1 MVQPNSTITKLARTA
16 RTFARGKGA
25 FAVSAQ
31 TFLVS
36 VAVLLLN
43 LLTGVVTA
51 RFLGVAGRGEQEAM
65 GVWPLFLA
73 QAFTLGLPSAL
84 VYNLKKA
91 PRNAS
96 KLFSASVISG
106 LLAGSLA
113 VAVGAALIPLWLA
126 QHSAVLI
133 GSAKILLL
141 FAPAVLLDEIFSSA
155 LRARD
160 DYTLYNVIRFLRPLA
175 TIGALL
181 TLALLGLLTPFR
193 ACLCYLVPSLPISV
207 WLLRRLWHLYRPTWR
222 NLGRE
227 ARSLSSYGLRSYGV
241 DLLGAL
247 SLQLDKALVVGLL
260 SASSMGLYVVALSLA
275 KMLNIF
281 QAAAITVLFP
291 QASGLSADEAVD
303 LAGRTAR
310 ISTALT
316 VVAAALLGILGPWV
330 LELLYGPEFRGG
342 ANLMRLLIVVTI
354 FEGTGS
360 VLAQAFMATDR
371 PGLITLLQGLGLLL
385 NLPLLLVLVPA
396 FGLLGAGVSLLLTSF
411 VRLLAILLAFPR
423 VLATPPP
430 RLWLNASDLRDA
442 RAVLRHLAVRSRS

>member
-1 MVQPNSTITKLARTA
+1 MTRLRYAAGTFVRSQG
-16 RTFARGKGA
+16 TFAA
-25 FAVSAQ
+25 STQTFFVSA
-31 TFLVS
+31 
-36 VAVLLLN
+36 AILLLN

-51 RFLGVAGRGEQEAM
+51 RFLGVVGRGEQEAM

-84 VYNLKKA
+84 VFNLKRS
-91 PRNAS
+91 PGDAS
-96 KLFSASVISG
+96 KLFPASVMSG
-106 LLAGSLA
+106 LFAGALA
-113 VAVGAALIPLWLA
+113 VGVGTLLIPLWLT
-126 QHSAVLI
+126 QHDAALV
-133 GSAKILLL
+133 GSAKTLLL

-160 DYTLYNVIRFLRPLA
+160 EYALYNAIRFLRPLA
-175 TIGALL
+175 TIAALL

-193 ACLCYLVPSLPISV
+193 ACLCYLLPSLPISL
-207 WLLRRLWHLYRPTWR
+207 WLLRRLWRLYRPAWSE
-222 NLGRE
+222 LGR
-227 ARSLSSYGLRSYGV
+227 ATRALTSYGIRSYGV

-281 QAAAITVLFP
+281 QGAAVTVLFP
-291 QASGLSADEAVD
+291 QASGLATREAVA

-310 ISTALT
+310 ISTAFT
-316 VVAAALLGILGPWV
+316 VAAAAVLGALGPWA

-342 ANLMRLLIVVTI
+342 ATLMRLLIVVTI

-360 VLAQAFMATDR
+360 VLAQAFMATNR
-371 PGLITLLQGLGLLL
+371 PGLITALQGLGLLF

-411 VRLLAILLAFPR
+411 VRLLFIVLAFPR
-423 VLATPPP
+423 VLKTPPP
-430 RLWLNASDLRDA
+430 RLWLNAADVQELKHLIQTFPR
-442 RAVLRHLAVRSRS
+442 RANRAT

>member
-1 MVQPNSTITKLARTA
+1 MTRLVYAA
-16 RTFARGKGA
+16 GTFVRGKGV
-25 FAVSAQ
+25 FAASAQ
-31 TFLVS
+31 TFLAS
-36 VAVLLLN
+36 VAILMLN

-51 RFLGVAGRGEQEAM
+51 RFLGVVGRGEQEVM

-84 VYNLKKA
+84 VFNLKKSPADA
-91 PRNAS
+91 P
-96 KLFSASVISG
+96 KLFAASVVSG
-106 LLAGSLA
+106 LLAGALA
-113 VAVGAALIPLWLA
+113 VAVGIVLIPLWLT
-126 QHSAVLI
+126 QHSAALV
-133 GSAKILLL
+133 GSAKLLLL

-155 LRARD
+155 LRARG
-160 DYTLYNVIRFLRPLA
+160 DYPLYNAIRFLRPLA
-175 TIGALL
+175 TVTALL

-193 ACLCYLVPSLPISV
+193 ACLCYLVPSLPISL
-207 WLLRRLWHLYRPTWR
+207 WLLRRLWRLYKPTWGR
-222 NLGRE
+222 LGS
-227 ARSLSSYGLRSYGV
+227 ATRSLTSYGLRSYGV

-281 QAAAITVLFP
+281 QAAATTVLFP
-291 QASGLSADEAVD
+291 QASGLSADEAVA
-303 LAGRTAR
+303 LAGRTVR
-310 ISTALT
+310 LSTALT
-316 VVAAALLGILGPWV
+316 VVAAAILGTLGPWA

-360 VLAQAFMATDR
+360 VLAQAFMATNR

-411 VRLLAILLAFPR
+411 VRLLVILLAFPR
-423 VLATPPP
+423 VLNTPPP
-430 RLWLNASDLRDA
+430 RLWLNTSDLQDA
-442 RAVLRHLAVRSRS
+442 KSVLRNLAVRRRS

>member
-1 MVQPNSTITKLARTA
+1 MTRLVYAA
-16 RTFARGKGA
+16 GTFVRGKGV
-25 FAVSAQ
+25 FAASAQ
-31 TFLVS
+31 TFLAS
-36 VAVLLLN
+36 VAILVLN

-51 RFLGVAGRGEQEAM
+51 RFLGVVGRGEQEAM

-84 VYNLKKA
+84 VFNLKKSPTDA
-91 PRNAS
+91 P
-96 KLFSASVISG
+96 KLFAASVISG
-106 LLAGSLA
+106 LSAGVLAI
-113 VAVGAALIPLWLA
+113 AVGVVLIPLWLT
-126 QHSAVLI
+126 QHSAALV
-133 GSAKILLL
+133 GSAKVLML

-155 LRARD
+155 LRARG
-160 DYTLYNVIRFLRPLA
+160 DYALYNVVRFLRPLA
-175 TIGALL
+175 TIAALL

-193 ACLCYLVPSLPISV
+193 ACLCYLVPSLPISL
-207 WLLRRLWHLYRPTWR
+207 WLLRRLWRLYKPSWSK
-222 NLGRE
+222 LGPATRG
-227 ARSLSSYGLRSYGV
+227 LTSYGLRSYGV

-275 KMLNIF
+275 KMLNVF
-281 QAAAITVLFP
+281 QAAATTVLFP
-291 QASGLSADEAVD
+291 QASGLSADEAVA

-316 VVAAALLGILGPWV
+316 VVAAAILGVLGPWA

-342 ANLMRLLIVVTI
+342 ANLMRLLIIVTI

-385 NLPLLLVLVPA
+385 NLPLLLVLVPT
-396 FGLLGAGVSLLLTSF
+396 FGLLGAGMSLLLTSF
-411 VRLLAILLAFPR
+411 VRLLVILLAFPR
-423 VLATPPP
+423 VLNTPPP
-430 RLWLNASDLRDA
+430 RLWLNASDLQDA
-442 RAVLRHLAVRSRS
+442 RTALRHLALRSRS